1 MSFCILGIRLKNSRN
16 EIELNEKSKENN
28 IISLLEIKDT
38 TNIESQDTIQ
48 VSHQEQDI
56 INTIDINA
64 SNMNDDMIS
73 SSEDGEYEIYS
84 KIETHMSISSTLYI
98 LNKQGVEIMK
108 NIQKYKLSPNR
119 KNTEVQRVYN
129 EMEYFINNNRACN
142 DLYTDLI
149 NILDAVMFEECGEL
163 DSFYVKDDEYTLE
176 SLYYKQGSWVSE
188 IEWSSNQIFTFSE
201 DKNFDEG
208 ECMYLLMYVIK
219 YLNLLSTIE
228 NEYKNIKLK
237 TCINKM
243 KDKMRN
249 MHFVLQNT
257 LEKLIEDDNVIT
269 KKTI

>member
-16 EIELNEKSKENN
+16 EIELSEHSKDNN
-28 IISLLEIKDT
+28 IISLLEGNEHTENQDT
-38 TNIESQDTIQ
+38 TN
-48 VSHQEQDI
+48 
-56 INTIDINA
+56 
-64 SNMNDDMIS
+64 NMFDELTS

-84 KIETHMSISSTLYI
+84 KIETHMSISSSLYI
-98 LNKQGVEIMK
+98 LNKQGADIMK
-108 NIQKYKLSPNR
+108 SIYKYKLLSN
-119 KNTEVQRVYN
+119 KQNTEVQRVYN

-149 NILDAVMFEECGEL
+149 NVLDAVMFEECGEL
-163 DSFYVKDDEYTLE
+163 DSFYVKEDEYTLE

-188 IEWSSNQIFTFSE
+188 LEWNKSQIFTFTENNS
-201 DKNFDEG
+201 FDEG
-208 ECMYLLMYVIK
+208 ECMFLLMYLIK

-237 TCINKM
+237 TCIDKM

-249 MHFVLQNT
+249 MHYIVQNT
-257 LEKLIEDDNVIT
+257 LEGLMEDDIVVI